1 MNDVT
6 WLYLVEFFKQEIIG
20 HWADLSFWSWGKSQ
34 AEGLA
39 MFLSIFNILKINRS
53 NFYQNLVTFSNVYF
67 MLKKWQGCEHGI
79 YLNQFSSQK
88 ILL

>member
-34 AEGLA
+34 AESLA
-39 MFLSIFNILKINRS
+39 MFLSIFDILK
-53 NFYQNLVTFSNVYF
+53 
-67 MLKKWQGCEHGI
+67 
-79 YLNQFSSQK
+79 
-88 ILL
+88 